1 MNNISSHNNH
11 PSAHS
16 LKGQRAQL
24 IKGAIDIIPL
34 CLAVLPWGI
43 LAGSMAIQSGLDVWQ
58 SLGMSAIIFA
68 GAAQLVT
75 LSMLISG
82 ANVFSIIITIFFLTS
97 QHFIYGLT
105 LREFVTQLKLKYRL
119 PIGFLLT
126 DELFALSVPK
136 VREQALTVS
145 YLIGAGLTFYLF
157 WVLVSGVGIWLA
169 ASVPD
174 LAKYHLDFSII
185 ATFITIVVPMI
196 KNLST
201 LAGGLFSLL
210 LSAVLTLAQVEGAI
224 VIAGIGGMAFAV
236 TVAHWLPKPAEESV

>member
-1 MNNISSHNNH
+1 MNGSQQP

-16 LKGQRAQL
+16 LRGQQAQF

-82 ANVFSIIITIFFLTS
+82 ANLFSIIVTIFFLTS

-136 VREQALTVS
+136 VREQALSVS
-145 YLIGAGLTFYLF
+145 YLL
-157 WVLVSGVGIWLA
+157 GVG
-169 ASVPD
+169 
-174 LAKYHLDFSII
+174 
-185 ATFITIVVPMI
+185 
-196 KNLST
+196 
-201 LAGGLFSLL
+201 
-210 LSAVLTLAQVEGAI
+210 
-224 VIAGIGGMAFAV
+224 
-236 TVAHWLPKPAEESV
+236 